1 MQIVALLCR
10 FPQDNLIALHLAQRD
25 ILARHHVQQHTAGRR
40 TQPLSVKLHGRDG
53 RVIPASSSL
62 SYRLASRSCSGTRI
76 WRLRSSRIKSKGNAI
91 IAAQQ
96 AIRVLLQHS
105 LQRVGALLV
114 GFNAGADQRLVG
126 GSTKFRQPAQIAAQA
141 VGVDGEVPLP
151 PK

>member
-10 FPQDNLIALHLAQRD
+10 FPQDDLIALHLAQRD

-53 RVIPASSSL
+53 RGRTSQQ
-62 SYRLASRSCSGTRI
+62 LAVVQAGQPQLFRHTDMTI
-76 WRLRSSRIKSKGNAI
+76 AQLAHQIKGNAI

-126 GSTKFRQPAQIAAQA
+126 GNTKFRSSAGA
-141 VGVDGEVPLP
+141 V
-151 PK
+151 